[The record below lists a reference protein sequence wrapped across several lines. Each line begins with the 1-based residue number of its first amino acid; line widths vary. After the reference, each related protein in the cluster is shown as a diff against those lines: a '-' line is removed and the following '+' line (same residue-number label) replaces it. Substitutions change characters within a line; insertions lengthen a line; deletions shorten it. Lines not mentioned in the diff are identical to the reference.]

1 MLWFASSAKC
11 SNGNLRIDQVRENC
25 CRMNGFGG
33 TLRLLAAQSDQCLDG
48 VLSTKGLVGLGDLR
62 NVFRSIMAARALK

>member
-1 MLWFASSAKC
+1 
-11 SNGNLRIDQVRENC
+11 
-25 CRMNGFGG
+25 MNGFGG